1 MKPHKLMKY
10 MVAEKQALIPLS
22 ACFFHF
28 FSFEF
33 LFSILRERIHTTFR
47 EVFDPKLFYL
57 CLSFSWQMSTHQYA
71 MFYYMIASIM
81 FLFIS
86 KLICRENEIINV

>member
-57 CLSFSWQMSTHQYA
+57 CLSFSWQMNIHQYA
-71 MFYYMIASIM
+71 IFYYMMISII
-81 FLFIS
+81 FLFMS
-86 KLICRENEIINV
+86 KLIYGVNEMFNF